1 MKINW
6 KVRLKN
12 KAFLLTFIPMILAFI
27 YQICAVFGIT
37 PKVAQGEV
45 EAIILAF
52 INLLAMLGIVVD
64 PTTKSVSDSDKAL
77 TYKEPK

>member
-12 KAFLLTFIPMILAFI
+12 KAFLLTFIPMVLAFV
-27 YQICAVFGIT
+27 YQMCAMLGIT

-64 PTTKSVSDSDKAL
+64 PTTKSVNDSDNAL
-77 TYKEPK
+77 TYTEPK